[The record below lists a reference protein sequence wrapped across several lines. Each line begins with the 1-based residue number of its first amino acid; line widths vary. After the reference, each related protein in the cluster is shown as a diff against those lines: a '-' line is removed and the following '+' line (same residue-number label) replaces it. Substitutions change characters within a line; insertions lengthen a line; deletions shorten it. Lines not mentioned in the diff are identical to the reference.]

1 MALDDPTAVGV
12 ACGVVAAVMFA
23 QAMAAEVRQHDIEFE
38 DFHSSVKRDTAVYSR
53 RHDRYLAVAIAF
65 IVLCAASMI
74 SCAIVYSVTKCKYLI
89 EHGPEIYA
97 AHMQAQAYSA
107 APGVW
112 AQRCRVRRQ
121 SRRSLMYGAIPAP
134 CGSGNV
140 PGASPPP
147 YPNKA
152 EPQPACYARSMKKAP
167 PSSTS
172 SPSTYDRLRWSLALV
187 LRIRKTTPSGPTNVR
202 ATCSLSVAETSSM
215 RHGSFDNNVPL
226 TFFILGLPIYQ

>member
-1 MALDDPTAVGV
+1 
-12 ACGVVAAVMFA
+12 
-23 QAMAAEVRQHDIEFE
+23 MAAEVRQHDIEFE
-38 DFHSSVKRDTAVYSR
+38 DFHSSVKRDTAVYSH

-65 IVLCAASMI
+65 IVLCAAAMI

-107 APGVW
+107 APGGAAPQW
-112 AQRCRVRRQ
+112 PPG
-121 SRRSLMYGAIPAP
+121 RRSLMYGAIPAP

-152 EPQPACYARSMKKAP
+152 EPQPACYGPPPPLMGFEVTAP
-167 PSSTS
+167 P
-172 SPSTYDRLRWSLALV
+172 V
-187 LRIRKTTPSGPTNVR
+187 PSGPK
-202 ATCSLSVAETSSM
+202 
-215 RHGSFDNNVPL
+215 
-226 TFFILGLPIYQ
+226 